1 MTEHKPQTFPEK
13 SSLTL
18 IKKED
23 AEKIHAKLINIKKMG
38 QKAEIMLPPQQ
49 EKYIKVKKHD
59 FL

>member
-1 MTEHKPQTFPEK
+1 MNNSKPQIHLEQ
-13 SSLTL
+13 SNLTL

-23 AEKIHAKLINIKKMG
+23 AEKMHAKLINIKKTE